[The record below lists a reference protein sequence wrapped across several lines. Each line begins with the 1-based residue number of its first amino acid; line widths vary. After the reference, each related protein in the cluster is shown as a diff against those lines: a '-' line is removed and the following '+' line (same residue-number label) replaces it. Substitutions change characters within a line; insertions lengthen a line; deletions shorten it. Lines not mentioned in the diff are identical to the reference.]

1 MPSVPSWVREMVSV
15 RRVAQRGHEEEDL
28 ARIVRVDQSSKP
40 IFVVYAPFRRNPA
53 GEEVTE
59 PLNTFVNKWD
69 PIADS
74 ERASSGEVLL
84 YREDFEDG
92 SVVQLWRDQD
102 GKRHRAREIHPVM
115 ATDNAQFDSYAEA
128 EMMYLELVRRK
139 RIWLEKLPK
148 PVEPPPPEKK
158 NRFDRED
165 PL

>member
-1 MPSVPSWVREMVSV
+1 MTSV
-15 RRVAQRGHEEEDL
+15 RRVVLRGHEEEDL

-69 PIADS
+69 PVTNID
-74 ERASSGEVLL
+74 RAESGEVLL
-84 YREDFEDG
+84 YCEEFPDG
-92 SVVQLWRDQD
+92 GVVQLWRDRD
-102 GKRHRAREIHPVM
+102 NKRHRAREVHPVM
-115 ATDNAQFDSYAEA
+115 IAENTMFDSYAEA
-128 EMMYLELVRRK
+128 EMMYFELIRKK
-139 RIWLEKLPK
+139 RIWLEKFPK

-165 PL
+165 PI